1 VRIRRDTA
9 LGRLTKRP
17 EFLAA
22 ASGRRFHTERLTLQ
36 ARRRAGNETPVGLR
50 VGFTVTKR
58 VGHATERN
66 RIRRRFRSAIAEAG
80 APFTVEPL
88 DVVVIG
94 RRHALS
100 APYDTLVDD
109 LSRGLNALTRPKTPR
124 RVPILP
130 PSPPET
136 PLHRGPDDPC
146 VKTTRTCCSRSSCR
160 SAS

>member
-1 VRIRRDTA
+1 LRAAWVRTRRDTA

-22 ASGRRFHTERLTLQ
+22 ATGRRFHTERLTLQ
-36 ARRRAGNETPVGLR
+36 SRRRAENEAAAGLR

-66 RIRRRFRSAIAEAG
+66 RIRRRFRSAIVEAG
-80 APFTVEPL
+80 AAFALEPL

-94 RRHALS
+94 RRDALS
-100 APYDTLVDD
+100 APYAILVED

-124 RVPILP
+124 RGPD
-130 PSPPET
+130 PSPKPA
-136 PLHRGPDDPC
+136 GD
-146 VKTTRTCCSRSSCR
+146 
-160 SAS
+160 SASQRT